1 MLKNTKAEKYKEKSS
16 HKLHRKLM
24 CLLCFLWFLP
34 FFVKA
39 AAPIP
44 QIPEDRG
51 AMGLS
56 QALKRLDMVG
66 SVLHTGAHPDDENS
80 ALLAWLARGEGVRT
94 AYLSA
99 TRGEGGVNLL
109 GPELFE
115 QLGVIRTEELYGARR
130 LDHAEQ
136 FFTPN
141 YEFGFSKSAEDTFT
155 KWPHDQVLGDFV
167 RVIRYFKPEIIISRF
182 TGTPRDGHGHHQVA
196 GIITQ
201 EAFKAAADPN
211 RFPEYGKPWQAKKL
225 YLNAGM
231 GNEQNQTG
239 IPINVG
245 QFDPDLGRSY
255 NQIASEGRSLH
266 RSQAQGSAQD
276 AGPRQT
282 RLQLVQTTVTVAD
295 DAPLFAG
302 VVYKLPDL
310 AQLDPGLAVSVN
322 NLEQRITAIR
332 QKVNLARPSE
342 IAPDLAAALKILQ
355 QAKAGTSNEHAQ
367 FLLQQKEDDFQD
379 ALRLASSLVVDV
391 VASDDTVVPGQEFNL
406 TVSVINGGPFN
417 FAGARSIVDLPEGWT
432 ITPDGST
439 GSIAPGQRLDQKY
452 KVKAAASA
460 DFTQPYWLRQP
471 RRGDRFVWPDVP
483 PATLPMDTVLL
494 HTRVETDYEGVSLVM
509 KKPAEFRRVDRMLGE
524 QRTAV
529 KVVPALS
536 VSVLPDIA
544 IVPLKGSRKKEFT
557 VNVENQNP
565 TAISGDVSLIL
576 PAGWTATPA
585 TQPVSFTQQGEKAS
599 LQFTVSVP
607 AVAGDFTVGPVLRAG
622 NQEFRRGYTTI
633 AYPHIETR
641 FVYSPSESKVEVLEV
656 ATTVTSVGYVEGTG
670 DTIPDA
676 LRQLGINVTM
686 LSPKDIATADLS
698 KFPTIVLGV
707 RAYAVRDDLRA
718 YNKRLMDYVSNGGTL
733 VVQYNRSNEV
743 GNVQIAP
750 YPIGLANVN
759 QNNQERVTD
768 EEAPVKILD
777 PLNPLLNV
785 PNKISE
791 TDFAGWVDER
801 GTFFLRTWD
810 SRYTPLLE
818 SNDPGEPSRDGGL
831 VVGKYGKGTYVYT
844 GYSFFRQLPAGVKGA
859 YRLFANLVSAE
870 N

>member
-1 MLKNTKAEKYKEKSS
+1 MLISKEKRN
-16 HKLHRKLM
+16 HKKHRKLM
-24 CLLCFLWFLP
+24 CLLSFLWFLP
-34 FFVKA
+34 LIPLLVRA
-39 AAPIP
+39 AIP
-44 QIPEDRG
+44 VPEAAEDRG

-56 QALKRLDMVG
+56 QSLKRLDIVA

-80 ALLAWLARGEGVRT
+80 ALLAWLARGEGTRT

-115 QLGVIRTEELYGARR
+115 NLGVIRTEELYGARR
-130 LDHAEQ
+130 LDHAQQ

-196 GIITQ
+196 GIVTQ
-201 EAFKAAADPN
+201 EAFKVAADPT

-225 YLNAGM
+225 YLNGM
-231 GNEQNQTG
+231 GNDPMG
-239 IPINVG
+239 ISINVG
-245 QFDPDLGRSY
+245 EYDTDLGRTY

-276 AGPRQT
+276 PGPRQT
-282 RLQLVQTTVTVAD
+282 RLQLVQKAVNVAD
-295 DAPLFAG
+295 DAPLFSG
-302 VVYKLPDL
+302 VLYKLPDL
-310 AQLDPGLAVSVN
+310 AQLDPGLGASLNDV
-322 NLEQRITAIR
+322 EQRITAIR
-332 QKVNLARPSE
+332 QKVNLTHPSD

-355 QAKAGTSNEHAQ
+355 QAKAKTSNEHAQ

-379 ALRLASSLVVDV
+379 ALRLASGLIVDV
-391 VASDDTVVPGQEFNL
+391 LASDDTVVPGQEFNL

-417 FAGARSIVDLPEGWT
+417 FTGARATTDLPAGWT
-432 ITPDGST
+432 ITPDGTT
-439 GSIAPGQRLDQKY
+439 GSLNAGQRLDQKY
-452 KVKAAASA
+452 KVKAAATA

-483 PATLPMDTVLL
+483 AGTLPLDTMLL
-494 HTRVETDYEGVSLVM
+494 PTRVETDYQGISLVM
-509 KKPAEFRRVDRMLGE
+509 KKPAEFRRVDRMFGE

-536 VSVLPDIA
+536 VGVSPEIA
-544 IVPLKGSRKKEFT
+544 IVALKGNRRKEFT

-565 TAISGDVSLIL
+565 SAISGDVSLIL
-576 PAGWTATPA
+576 PAGWTASPA
-585 TQPVSFTQQGEKAS
+585 TLPVSFTQQGEKAA
-599 LQFTVSVP
+599 LVFTVSVP
-607 AVAGDFTVGPVLRAG
+607 ATAGDFSLKAVLKAG
-622 NQEFRRGYTTI
+622 NQEFRSGYTTI

-641 FVYSPSESKVEVLEV
+641 YVYSPAESKVEVVDV
-656 ATTVTSVGYVEGTG
+656 ATTVTNLGYVEGTG

-676 LRQLGINVTM
+676 LRQLGINVTL

-750 YPIGLANVN
+750 YPITMANVN
-759 QNNQERVTD
+759 QNNQERVTH
-768 EEAPVKILD
+768 EEAPVKILA
-777 PLNPLLNV
+777 PANPLVNV
-785 PNKISE
+785 PNKITE
-791 TDFAGWVDER
+791 KDFDGWVDER
-801 GTFFLRTWD
+801 GTFFLRSWD
-810 SRYTPLLE
+810 PKYTAVLE
-818 SNDPGEPSRDGGL
+818 SNDPGEPGRDGGL

-844 GYSFFRQLPAGVKGA
+844 GYSFFRELPAGVKGA
-859 YRLFANLVSAE
+859 YRLFANLVSVE